1 MALNRGNVSDK
12 PASAAAAAAPSA
24 PVFDPA
30 EFAAAPPPPPA
41 APAAVAE
48 APQADDAGSEVE
60 VEVEAE
66 IVTGSES
73 AGTALAAAPAQH
85 GQMVSTGALVV
96 EQMAADGMEGMDLG
110 FGAFPVIKL
119 ATEGKFESQEFGML
133 GDSFDC
139 VIMQSR
145 NKFIC
150 KNGLPDTD
158 KEADFFYSY
167 YSPTKN
173 SHLPQVTA
181 NGDKPIE
188 DILTEWKL
196 KGWKPEWKTY
206 LEVVATM
213 YGGDHD
219 GQIVTL
225 QIPPK
230 SITRFS
236 GYTVTAR
243 AKTGLRQDQ
252 FVTRVKVGKK
262 VTTAVKPFYPWA
274 FELSR
279 TLDQDAA

>member
-12 PASAAAAAAPSA
+12 PASAAAAAASSA

-41 APAAVAE
+41 APAAIAE
-48 APQADDAGSEVE
+48 EQASLVDDTGNEVE
-60 VEVEAE
+60 GVLEADE
-66 IVTGSES
+66 P
-73 AGTALAAAPAQH
+73 AGTALATQAPP
-85 GQMVSTGALVV
+85 GRMVTTGTRVV

-110 FGAFPVIKL
+110 FGAFPAIKL

-133 GDSFDC
+133 GESFDC

-158 KEADFFYSY
+158 KDADFFYSY

-225 QIPPK
+225 QIPPT

-236 GYTVTAR
+236 GYIVTAR

-252 FVTRVKVGKK
+252 FVTHVKVGPK